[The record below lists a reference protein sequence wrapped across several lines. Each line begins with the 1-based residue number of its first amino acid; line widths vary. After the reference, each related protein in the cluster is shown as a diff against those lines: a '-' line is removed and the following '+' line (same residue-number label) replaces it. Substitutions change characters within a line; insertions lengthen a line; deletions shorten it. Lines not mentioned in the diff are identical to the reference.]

1 MGIAYV
7 ISRNI
12 QIQLVMETSKSTLF
26 KYFDPQWLKELSYS
40 EGEMLKRIIDS
51 FLGNMPAMVR
61 DIQIAVNQGSTTQL
75 ADAIG
80 KVSSVASLF
89 TKRDLSQRFLSLKS
103 VEDGPIS
110 HFTLN
115 QVNVILNDLAALQN
129 EVITYRNLE
138 LNSQIGINRESNIR
152 DN

>member
-1 MGIAYV
+1 
-7 ISRNI
+7 
-12 QIQLVMETSKSTLF
+12 METSKSTLF

-40 EGEMLKRIIDS
+40 EGEMLRRIIDS
-51 FLGNMPAMVR
+51 FLTNMPAMISDVQR
-61 DIQIAVNQGSTTQL
+61 AVNQGSTTQL
-75 ADAIG
+75 TEAIS

-115 QVNVILNDLAALQN
+115 QVSIILNDLATLQN

-138 LNSQIGINRESNIR
+138 LNSQLGINRQNNIR
-152 DN
+152 YN

>member
-1 MGIAYV
+1 
-7 ISRNI
+7 
-12 QIQLVMETSKSTLF
+12 METSKGTLF

-40 EGEMLKRIIDS
+40 EGEMLKRIVDS
-51 FLGNMPAMVR
+51 FLSNMPAMV
-61 DIQIAVNQGSTTQL
+61 DDVQHAVNQGSTTQL
-75 ADAIG
+75 AEAIN

-115 QVNVILNDLAALQN
+115 QVGIILNDLDALQK
-129 EVITYRNLE
+129 EVKAYRNLE
-138 LNSQIGINRESNIR
+138 LNSQIGINRQSNIR

>member
-1 MGIAYV
+1 
-7 ISRNI
+7 
-12 QIQLVMETSKSTLF
+12 METSKSTLF

-51 FLGNMPAMVR
+51 FLSNMPAMVN
-61 DIQIAVNQGSTTQL
+61 DVQHAVNQGSTTQL
-75 ADAIG
+75 SEAIG

-115 QVNVILNDLAALQN
+115 QVSIILNDLAVLQN

-138 LNSQIGINRESNIR
+138 LNSQIGINRQSNLR

>member
-1 MGIAYV
+1 
-7 ISRNI
+7 
-12 QIQLVMETSKSTLF
+12 METSKSTLF

>member
-1 MGIAYV
+1 
-7 ISRNI
+7 
-12 QIQLVMETSKSTLF
+12 METSNRTLF

-51 FLGNMPAMVR
+51 FLNNMPAMLNDV
-61 DIQIAVNQGSTTQL
+61 QLAVNQGSTTQL
-75 ADAIG
+75 AEAIN

-110 HFTLN
+110 RFTLN
-115 QVNVILNDLAALQN
+115 QVGIILGDLEVLQN
-129 EVITYRNLE
+129 EVKTYRNLE
-138 LNSQIGINRESNIR
+138 LNSQMGINRQSNIR